1 MKQSEVAKLLNVDTS
16 MISKYEGGVNYPDYE
31 TLIKMADCFDT
42 SIDYLLGRTSIKTSM
57 KKLEDNFRT
66 KGGTI
71 PLDFLF
77 QLEEDDRELVRLL
90 LKSLAKNPDYAKRKR
105 K

>member
-16 MISKYEGGVNYPDYE
+16 MISKYERGVNFPDYE
-31 TLIKMADCFDT
+31 TLMKLADCFDT
-42 SIDYLLGRTSIKTSM
+42 NIDYLLGRTSIKTSM
-57 KKLEDNFRT
+57 KKLEDNLRT

-71 PLDFLF
+71 PLDFFF
-77 QLEEDDRELVRLL
+77 QLEEDDRELVRVL
-90 LKSLAKNPDYAKRKR
+90 LKTISKNPEYAKRKR